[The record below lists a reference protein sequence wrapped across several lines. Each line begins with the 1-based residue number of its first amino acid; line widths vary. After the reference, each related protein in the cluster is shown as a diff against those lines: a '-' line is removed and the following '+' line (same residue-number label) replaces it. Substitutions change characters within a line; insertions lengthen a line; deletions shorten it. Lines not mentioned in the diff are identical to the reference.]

1 MGEAPTSPA
10 ELDAY
15 LFRAFFGEREGEVPP
30 PFSTD
35 LQAAWV
41 LVQKLL
47 TRHQWVEVV
56 GTNRGRWICRIHDP
70 TYADPHYLGSVSS
83 EASSAPLAICRAAS
97 KTMGRASTGGV
108 GPVRA
113 AGA

>member
-1 MGEAPTSPA
+1 MREAPTSPT
-10 ELDAY
+10 ELDAS
-15 LFRAFFGEREGEVPP
+15 LFRAFFGERNGETPP

-41 LVQKLL
+41 LVQRLL

-56 GTNRGRWICRIHDP
+56 GTDKGRWICRIHDP

-83 EASSAPLAICRAAS
+83 EGSSAPLAICRAAW
-97 KTMGRASTGGV
+97 KAVRGAALRQAAS
-108 GPVRA
+108 
-113 AGA
+113 